1 MKFGII
7 ILAILTSASA
17 HAQNL
22 FNQSV
27 ISIGSTSVV
36 FLKDSI
42 INHGTI
48 INNGDMQVGGSWIN
62 NAQYEAGQG
71 QISFNSDLPQVIN
84 HNDQS
89 FSRLTISG
97 GGQKIFAAD
106 ITIENELV
114 LTQGILIAENNS
126 RIIFSNGS
134 QIVGGSDAAYIQ
146 GPVYHH
152 GSGDKLF
159 PLGNGSLYLPVS
171 LVNIEDPSAL
181 IGIEGVE
188 MTGGMLSKAPSLDA
202 ISDNRYWHIDV
213 VSGSLENSQI
223 ILPVRE
229 ESLLNDISKVVV
241 AESPALSEKFRTI
254 GRASSEGTVN
264 NGMVTS
270 ERAVTMP
277 FVTVAGSSSRGE
289 LIVYN
294 AISANNDTF
303 NEYLII
309 ENIENYPE
317 NKFSLFNRWG
327 DKIFEIEN
335 YDNKE
340 RVFRG
345 KSNINGEGDL
355 VNGTYF
361 YIIET
366 KQDNLKVNGFL
377 ALKN

>member
-1 MKFGII
+1 M
-7 ILAILTSASA
+7 TSASV

-36 FLKDSI
+36 FVKDGI

-71 QISFNSDLPQVIN
+71 QISFNSDLPQIIN

-97 GGQKIFAAD
+97 GGQKIFGAD

-171 LVNIEDPSAL
+171 LVNIEDPSVL

-345 KSNINGEGDL
+345 KSNINGEGEL

-366 KQDNLKVNGFL
+366 KQDNLKLNGFL